1 LKQGIGVPNRAA
13 HTGEGLKKN
22 VDKINKL
29 KKIASRFEL
38 TMPQLAVAY
47 VLAHPAL
54 TSALAVAYYGDFLR

>member
-1 LKQGIGVPNRAA
+1 
-13 HTGEGLKKN
+13 LKKN

-29 KKIASRFEL
+29 KKIESRFEL

-54 TSALAVAYYGDFLR
+54 TSALVGVRKADHIKGIF